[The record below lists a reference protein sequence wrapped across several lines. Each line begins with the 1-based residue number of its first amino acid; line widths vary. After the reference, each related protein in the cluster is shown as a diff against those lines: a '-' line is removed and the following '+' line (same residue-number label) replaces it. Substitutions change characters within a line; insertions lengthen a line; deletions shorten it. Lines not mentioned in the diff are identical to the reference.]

1 MLYSLFCKQRDANPQ
16 KTAVVWQDRRYTYQ
30 EISNA
35 AEELS
40 AKISQS
46 GINPG
51 DTVALLVPN
60 SAQFV
65 IGALAI
71 WANRAVILPLNTAY
85 TQEEVSC
92 YLENSNAQLVIFI
105 ETAEQLIPASLEK
118 RILVDCSASE
128 LGGSEIGSSISN
140 HSLSNNNISNNS
152 TSNSGDSSR
161 AQTEAQGDA
170 NSIIM
175 FSSGST
181 GTPKQVARTQ
191 ANIKAEVL
199 AAKTT
204 LNLSPSDT
212 IFCCVPLFHAHGFG
226 NCFLA
231 AIMNGGTLVINHGEF
246 NARKA
251 AKRIAEYGVTI
262 FPSVP
267 FICKILG
274 MTPFKTAPDFSK
286 LRLIYTA
293 GAPLD
298 EEIYNSI
305 KERFALSLGQL
316 YGSTETGAAAINT
329 LSTAE
334 NWRTVGNPL
343 DGTTIKLLSDD
354 GSSAKGQDP
363 GEVVIYSKAAAAH
376 YEGLQELSDE
386 TFIEGGYHTGDLGVM
401 DHQGNL
407 SIVGRKKLMINVAG
421 NKVDPADIERI
432 VQQIPGV
439 TEVVALGKPDKLYGE
454 AVKVA
459 ITSDGS
465 VTQEMVSNHCA
476 AHLVEY
482 KTPKIIEFVDEIP
495 KSPLGKVLRKYL

>member
-30 EISNA
+30 EISAA
-35 AEELS
+35 AEKLS
-40 AKISQS
+40 AKIRQS

-71 WANRAVILPLNTAY
+71 WANRSVILPLNTAY

-105 ETAEQLIPASLEK
+105 EAAEELIPASLEN

-128 LGGSEIGSSISN
+128 SNDPEIGNSISD
-140 HSLSNNNISNNS
+140 SGIS
-152 TSNSGDSSR
+152 SNSDSSSS
-161 AQTEAQGDA
+161 QSEAQGDA

-191 ANIKAEVL
+191 ANIEAEIL
-199 AAKTT
+199 GARKT
-204 LNLSPSDT
+204 LSLSPSDT

-251 AKRIAEYGVTI
+251 AKRIAEYGVTV

-298 EEIYNSI
+298 EEIYTSI

-316 YGSTETGAAAINT
+316 YGSTETGAAAINANP
-329 LSTAE
+329 TAE
-334 NWRTVGNPL
+334 NWQSVGNPL
-343 DGTTIKLLSDD
+343 DGTTITLLNDD
-354 GSSAKGQDP
+354 GSQANEHEP
-363 GEVVIYSKAAAAH
+363 GEVVIYSKAMAAR
-376 YEGLQELSDE
+376 YEGLPELSAE
-386 TFIEGGYHTGDLGVM
+386 TFFDDGYHTGDLGVM
-401 DHQGNL
+401 ICKEIYP
-407 SIVGRKKLMINVAG
+407 SW
-421 NKVDPADIERI
+421 
-432 VQQIPGV
+432 
-439 TEVVALGKPDKLYGE
+439 
-454 AVKVA
+454 AVK
-459 ITSDGS
+459 
-465 VTQEMVSNHCA
+465 N
-476 AHLVEY
+476 
-482 KTPKIIEFVDEIP
+482 
-495 KSPLGKVLRKYL
+495 